1 MIPKVMTGVYLT
13 GHGGPDKLE
22 WRNDIPVP
30 RPSAGQV
37 LIKVSAAGVNNTDI
51 NTRVGWYSSDVSGAT
66 EDVDENT
73 DIEDGGWGGA
83 IGFPRIQGGDI
94 CGIVVAVG
102 EGVNSIAIGARVTCQ
117 INIPRPTPENP
128 FAYVALGSELD
139 GAFAEYCLLQD
150 DEVFDVSAS
159 PLSDEEI
166 AAIPCGFGTAYN
178 LLSRSCV
185 CKGQKV
191 LVTGASGVV
200 GLAAVQL
207 ATLRGAQVTGIAAD
221 EKAAAV
227 RHAGAKEVLSRSA
240 ALPTQQFDV
249 VIDVVAGKVW
259 PDLICALKPGGHYAV
274 SGAIA
279 GPVVEADLREI
290 YLTDITIH
298 GCSFMSREVFSELVD
313 LIIEGRV
320 KPTIAKTYP
329 LREIAQAQ
337 ADFQSKKSAGKLILL
352 P

>member
-1 MIPKVMTGVYLT
+1 MSGVYLT
-13 GHGGPDKLE
+13 RHGGPGALE
-22 WRNDIPVP
+22 WRDDIPVP
-30 RPSAGQV
+30 LPDAGQV
-37 LIKVSAAGVNNTDI
+37 LVKVLAAGVNNTDI

-66 EDVDENT
+66 EDVIENA
-73 DIEDGGWGGA
+73 DIEAGGWGGA

-94 CGIVVAVG
+94 CGAVVAIG
-102 EGVNSIAIGARVTCQ
+102 EGATSVELGARVTSQ

-139 GAFAEYCLLQD
+139 GAFAEYCLLQE
-150 DEVFDVSAS
+150 DEIFNVSAS
-159 PLSDEEI
+159 PLSNEEI

-178 LLSRSCV
+178 LLSRSGV
-185 CKGQKV
+185 REGQRV

-207 ATLRGAQVTGIAAD
+207 AALRGARVTGIAAD
-221 EKAAAV
+221 EKSVVV
-227 RHAGAKEVLSRSA
+227 REAGAVEVLPRSA
-240 ALPTQQFDV
+240 ALPTQRFDA

-259 PDLICALKPGGHYAV
+259 PDLIRALKPGGHYAV

-279 GPVVEADLREI
+279 GPIVEADLREI

-298 GCSFMSREVFSELVD
+298 GCSFMSREVFSGLVD
-313 LIIEGRV
+313 LVIEGRV
-320 KPTIAKTYP
+320 KPSIAKTYP
-329 LREIAQAQ
+329 MRDIAQAQ
-337 ADFQSKKSAGKLILL
+337 ADFQSKRSAGKLILL